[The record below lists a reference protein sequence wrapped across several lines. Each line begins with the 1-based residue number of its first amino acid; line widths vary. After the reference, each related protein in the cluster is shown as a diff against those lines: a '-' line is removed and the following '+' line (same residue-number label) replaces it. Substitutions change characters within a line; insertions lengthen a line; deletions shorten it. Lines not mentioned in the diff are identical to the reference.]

1 MIFPKLILWES
12 HIITII
18 FSTLLAAII
27 SYFVMAQQKKI
38 NDKLK
43 NEIRFREEAENSL
56 KESEERLRIVTDT
69 TRSAFII
76 INDDNIVLF
85 WNQAAERIFGF
96 EKEEATNQNIFSLI
110 VPGEKMSEYSELMT
124 ALKQSEK
131 SSIAGNTVELIAI
144 DKNSRV
150 FPIELSISS
159 ILIKGVRY
167 VTGLIND
174 ISKRVEIEKAL
185 AESEENLRQFMENVP
200 IGIYRTT
207 PDGQILY
214 ANPYL
219 ISMLGFVSFEELHKI
234 NLEKEGFETLE
245 KRKIF
250 KDTIESSGEVINY
263 NSSYKR
269 KDNTEVFVNEF
280 ARCVRDKFGKII
292 YYEGIVED
300 VTEKRKAEKELIR
313 SEAMFKELNNAKD
326 KFFSI
331 IAHDLKNPLATF
343 IMTAEVLSSSWESFD
358 ENEKKELIENIK
370 INSRNLLQLLE
381 NLLTWARSQSDKIEI
396 NKIRFDLHQ
405 TAVETLN
412 LLSITA
418 QNKGIELHI
427 EIKEN
432 TFVYADYYMI
442 STVIRNLISNALKYT
457 KQGGSVILSVDFPD
471 NDEEKFIKLSVTDSG
486 VGMDKSDSDKL
497 FRVDVRQSTAGTNDE
512 KGTGLGLLICKDFVE
527 KNGGRIWVQSEKGKG
542 SIFNFTIPGNQT

>member
-1 MIFPKLILWES
+1 
-12 HIITII
+12 
-18 FSTLLAAII
+18 
-27 SYFVMAQQKKI
+27 MAQQKKI